1 MVKKWL
7 PGTYLCLVFLFLYA
21 PIAVLILFSFNAS
34 TRATGT
40 WTGFTLEWYGELFG
54 DRQIRTA
61 LGYTLLLAVI
71 STAVSTVVGTFS
83 AIGIYK
89 LRKKSK
95 SYVLNVNYLPLISPE
110 IVTAIGLMILF
121 QSIRLRFGFA
131 TMLLAHIMF
140 SIPYVILQVLPRL
153 HAMNPNLAEAAMDL
167 GATPMQ
173 AIAKVVIPEIRPG
186 IFSGA
191 LMAFT
196 MSLDDFVI
204 SLFNSGNGVT
214 NLSIEVYSMAKRG
227 IRPTVNAL
235 ATLMVAAVFITVLL
249 ANQIQLRKKVRS

>member
-1 MVKKWL
+1 LKKWL
-7 PGTYLCLVFLFLYA
+7 PNLYLCLVFLFLYA
-21 PIAVLILFSFNAS
+21 PIAVLVLFSFNAS
-34 TRATGT
+34 SRATGT
-40 WTGFTLEWYGELFG
+40 WTGFTLAWYGELFE
-54 DRQIRTA
+54 DQQIRSA
-61 LGYTLLLAVI
+61 LGYTLAVALI
-71 STAVSTVVGTFS
+71 STAVSVVVGTLS

-89 LRKKSK
+89 LKKKSQA
-95 SYVLNVNYLPLISPE
+95 YVLNVNYLPIISPE

-121 QSIRLRFGFA
+121 QSIRLHFGFL

-153 HAMNPNLAEAAMDL
+153 YVMNPNMAEAAMDL
-167 GATPMQ
+167 GATSWQ
-173 AIAKVVIPEIRPG
+173 AIRLVVIPEIRPG

-204 SLFNSGNGVT
+204 SLFNTGNGVT
-214 NLSIEVYSMAKRG
+214 NLSIEVYAMARRG

-235 ATLMVAAVFITVLL
+235 ATLMVVVVFITVLV
-249 ANQIQLRKKVRS
+249 ANQIQLRKKVQP

>member
-7 PGTYLCLVFLFLYA
+7 PNVYLSLIFIFLYA
-21 PIAVLILFSFNAS
+21 PIAVLVLFSFNAS
-34 TRATGT
+34 SRATGT
-40 WTGFTLEWYGELFG
+40 WTGFTLEWYGELFL
-54 DRQIRTA
+54 DAQIRRSLT
-61 LGYTLLLAVI
+61 YTLAIALI
-71 STAVSTVVGTFS
+71 STAVSIFVGTLS

-89 LRKKSK
+89 LKKK
-95 SYVLNVNYLPLISPE
+95 TRGYALHVNYMPIISPE

-121 QSIRLRFGFA
+121 QSIRLPFGFA

-153 HAMNPNLAEAAMDL
+153 LAMNPNLAEAAMDL
-167 GATPMQ
+167 GATPWQ
-173 AIAKVVIPEIRPG
+173 AIRMVVIPEIRPG

-204 SLFNSGNGVT
+204 SLFNTGNGVT

-235 ATLMVAAVFITVLL
+235 ATLMVAVVFIIVIV
-249 ANQIQLRKKVRS
+249 ANQVQLRKKVRG